1 MRKLRSSVRLRAEA
15 EARAAGDITTA
26 GIRLNDRLLFVR
38 SAAVPGR
45 GARPYLAVRSDGGPP
60 AFLSKDSDET
70 LIAAYPEAARQAQ
83 ARPQP

>member
-1 MRKLRSSVRLRAEA
+1 MMHLSRTVPETRYPGREPRGAQAVRSSVRLRA
-15 EARAAGDITTA
+15 D
-26 GIRLNDRLLFVR
+26 
-38 SAAVPGR
+38 R
-45 GARPYLAVRSDGGPP
+45 GARRVYLAVRSDGGPP